1 MTPGDLVLALIGLRR
16 WIVYSRSPATEI
28 NCAQFGVKSQFTD
41 LPAVYTSSLPYLTH
55 ICEDFL
61 LLEKESKFIFMLFI
75 RNYTWG
81 YQVISG
87 GVGWKREILW
97 DDVIA
102 RGRWRH
108 RTWYLPFFLCF
119 THVFLCWS
127 TSLRRSEHA
136 CSADEFSSHRCRSCC
151 TGEGWCKLYR
161 RELWLYFT
169 WIQFQYV
176 TYQLKN
182 HRYVRKYIYY
192 KQDDVRLAIA
202 HEIKS
207 RRAI

>member
-1 MTPGDLVLALIGLRR
+1 MSTVRLVNIVYTVFIESQIKSHIHGHWLDLFITRAALALIGLRC
-16 WIVYSRSPATEI
+16 WIVYSRCPATEI
-28 NCAQFGVKSQFTD
+28 NCVQFGVKSQFAD

-61 LLEKESKFIFMLFI
+61 LLERESKFLFMLFI

-87 GVGWKREILW
+87 GVGLKREILW

-108 RTWYLPFFLCF
+108 RTWYLSFFLCF

-136 CSADEFSSHRCRSCC
+136 LSADELSSHRSRSCR

-161 RELWLYFT
+161 REL
-169 WIQFQYV
+169 
-176 TYQLKN
+176 
-182 HRYVRKYIYY
+182 
-192 KQDDVRLAIA
+192 
-202 HEIKS
+202 
-207 RRAI
+207 

>member
-1 MTPGDLVLALIGLRR
+1 MLALIGLRR
-16 WIVYSRSPATEI
+16 WIVYSRCPATEI
-28 NCAQFGVKSQFTD
+28 NCAQFGVKSLFAD

-61 LLEKESKFIFMLFI
+61 WLEKESKFIFMLFI

-87 GVGWKREILW
+87 GVGWNGEILW

-102 RGRWRH
+102 RDRWRH
-108 RTWYLPFFLCF
+108 RTWYLSFFLCF

-127 TSLRRSEHA
+127 TSSRWSEHA
-136 CSADEFSSHRCRSCC
+136 LSADELSSHRCRSCR

-161 RELWLYFT
+161 REL
-169 WIQFQYV
+169 
-176 TYQLKN
+176 
-182 HRYVRKYIYY
+182 
-192 KQDDVRLAIA
+192 
-202 HEIKS
+202 
-207 RRAI
+207 

>member
-1 MTPGDLVLALIGLRR
+1 MNHNCHHFRLILPTHICTWRWEWTGKHRAFWGTWRKLALMSLQR
-16 WIVYSRSPATEI
+16 WIVYSRCPATEI
-28 NCAQFGVKSQFTD
+28 NCAQFGVKSQFAD

-61 LLEKESKFIFMLFI
+61 LLERESKFIFMLFI

-136 CSADEFSSHRCRSCC
+136 PPADKFSSHRCRSCH

-161 RELWLYFT
+161 HEL
-169 WIQFQYV
+169 
-176 TYQLKN
+176 
-182 HRYVRKYIYY
+182 
-192 KQDDVRLAIA
+192 
-202 HEIKS
+202 
-207 RRAI
+207 

>member
-1 MTPGDLVLALIGLRR
+1 MLPKTVNQRWQCDVGRRWFKFLPTLAHPPVIAVMSPVVSLVEHHTCSILHTYIHLVYISVALIGLRR
-16 WIVYSRSPATEI
+16 WIVYSRCPATEI
-28 NCAQFGVKSQFTD
+28 NCSQFGVKSQFTD

-119 THVFLCWS
+119 TQQV
-127 TSLRRSEHA
+127 
-136 CSADEFSSHRCRSCC
+136 
-151 TGEGWCKLYR
+151 
-161 RELWLYFT
+161 
-169 WIQFQYV
+169 
-176 TYQLKN
+176 
-182 HRYVRKYIYY
+182 
-192 KQDDVRLAIA
+192 
-202 HEIKS
+202 
-207 RRAI
+207 

>member
-1 MTPGDLVLALIGLRR
+1 MLCAYQDVLTTLGLALIGLRR
-16 WIVYSRSPATEI
+16 WIVYSRCPATEI
-28 NCAQFGVKSQFTD
+28 NCAQFGVKSQFAD
-41 LPAVYTSSLPYLTH
+41 FPAVYTSSLQYLTH

-61 LLEKESKFIFMLFI
+61 LLERESKFIFMLFI

-87 GVGWKREILW
+87 GVGWKGEILW

-136 CSADEFSSHRCRSCC
+136 PSADEFSSHRFRSCR
-151 TGEGWCKLYR
+151 TGK
-161 RELWLYFT
+161 
-169 WIQFQYV
+169 V
-176 TYQLKN
+176 VAN
-182 HRYVRKYIYY
+182 YIAVNCSCILP
-192 KQDDVRLAIA
+192 KFRSNMSHISSKITDM
-202 HEIKS
+202 
-207 RRAI
+207 

>member
-1 MTPGDLVLALIGLRR
+1 MVAHQRWLIVPDGGPTIKHNISRPTSFPNLRVYSFCQCYIILRR

-28 NCAQFGVKSQFTD
+28 NCAQFGVKSQFAD

-61 LLEKESKFIFMLFI
+61 LLERESKFMFMLFI

-87 GVGWKREILW
+87 GVGWEREILW

-108 RTWYLPFFLCF
+108 RTWYLPFFL
-119 THVFLCWS
+119 WS

-136 CSADEFSSHRCRSCC
+136 LSADEFSSHRCRSCR

-161 RELWLYFT
+161 REL
-169 WIQFQYV
+169 
-176 TYQLKN
+176 
-182 HRYVRKYIYY
+182 
-192 KQDDVRLAIA
+192 
-202 HEIKS
+202 
-207 RRAI
+207 